1 MHSETVE
8 DQHVSG
14 VDLTA
19 NPLVAEEGI
28 EGNLRSVKALTVV
41 LLDARTMGSFENPP
55 RSGLNRAVSYCPDY
69 EETVWQ
75 SKSSG
80 LKPS

>member
-1 MHSETVE
+1 M
-8 DQHVSG
+8 
-14 VDLTA
+14 
-19 NPLVAEEGI
+19 
-28 EGNLRSVKALTVV
+28 KALTVV
-41 LLDARTMGSFENPP
+41 LLDAEDDGILRESA